1 MLVDLYPALWK
12 FDGTGNM
19 QTRSLSTASQ
29 GRKTSI
35 AFVVMALGFG
45 LITGRSYA
53 ADPPAKVKVIPPA
66 VKPGFNP
73 VEIQKVE
80 TSEAGSS
87 AKSKRIG
94 EDWPQF
100 LGLRG
105 TGISGETGLLAR
117 WPSGGPPVAWS
128 LRVGTGYSAPSV
140 RGNLVV
146 LFHRQGDEEVVE
158 AFQADSGEFVWRH
171 AYPTAYEDPYG
182 YNNGPRCTP
191 LLTQTHCY
199 TFGAEGRLSCLELST
214 GNRIW
219 MRDTAADFNIPMA
232 FFGVGS
238 TPILEGNLLIVMV
251 GGQPNSG
258 MVAFDAESGKTI
270 WQNVGLKSWAEP
282 ETRYH
287 RDDKLASYSTP
298 LAATIHG
305 KRHLLCLMRPGLVSL
320 DPKTGTTNFS
330 HFFRSTLRDSVN
342 AARPVVVGDEVFLS
356 AAYDVGA
363 VLLKVHADGK
373 GADTVWQDELA
384 MQNHWSTSI
393 YHNGYLYGFS
403 GRHEAGSTF
412 RCIEF
417 KTGKVKW
424 QTVDVN
430 ANDVPDPKDGRGATP
445 PKFYG
450 RGSAVLADGKFIV
463 LGEQGTLALVEI
475 NPEKFVEISRVKF
488 TQMKYPSWTAPVLSR
503 KRLYL
508 RDEDHLM
515 CIDLAPK

>member
-1 MLVDLYPALWK
+1 
-12 FDGTGNM
+12 M
-19 QTRSLSTASQ
+19 QTRSLATLRQCCAI
-29 GRKTSI
+29 SI
-35 AFVVMALGFG
+35 VYALSLLWCRFG
-45 LITGRSYA
+45 PSSAHA
-53 ADPPAKVKVIPPA
+53 ADPPTKVKVIPPA
-66 VKPGFNP
+66 AARSFNP
-73 VEIQKVE
+73 AEIEKVA
-80 TSEAGSS
+80 TSAAGSS
-87 AKSKRIG
+87 TKSKRVG

-100 LGLRG
+100 LGPRG
-105 TGISGETGLLAR
+105 TGISGETGLLSR
-117 WPSGGPPVAWS
+117 WPAGGPPVAWS
-128 LRVGTGYSAPSV
+128 MRIGTGYSAPSV

-158 AFQADSGEFVWRH
+158 AFQADNGEFVWRH
-171 AYPTAYEDPYG
+171 AYGTAYEDPYG

-191 LLTQTHCY
+191 LLTDKLCY

-219 MRDTAADFNIPMA
+219 MRDTAADFQIPMA

-251 GGQPNSG
+251 GGEPNSG

-287 RDDKLASYSTP
+287 KDDKLASYSSP

-320 DPKTGTTNFS
+320 DPKNGNINFS
-330 HFFRSTLRDSVN
+330 QFFRSALRDSVN

-356 AAYDVGA
+356 AAYDLGA
-363 VLLKVHADGK
+363 LLLKVNADGK
-373 GADTVWQDELA
+373 RAETVWQDELS

-393 YHNGYLYGFS
+393 YHGGYLYGFN

-424 QTVDVN
+424 ETVDVN

-445 PKFYG
+445 PKYYG
-450 RGSAVLADGKFIV
+450 RGSAVLAEGKFIV
-463 LGEQGTLALVEI
+463 LGEQGTLALVEV
-475 NPEKFVEISRVKF
+475 NPEKFVELSRIKF
-488 TQMKYPSWTAPVLSR
+488 PQMKYPSWTAPVLSR

-515 CIDLAPK
+515 CIDLAGK